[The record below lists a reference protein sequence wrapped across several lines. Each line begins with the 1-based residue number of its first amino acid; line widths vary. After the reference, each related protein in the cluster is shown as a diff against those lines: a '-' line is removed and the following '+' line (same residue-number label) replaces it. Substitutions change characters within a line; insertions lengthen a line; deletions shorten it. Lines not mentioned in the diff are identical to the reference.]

1 MIGNINREKLGA
13 FLFLA
18 FSLAYG
24 YATLQIPMMEFSE
37 DEPFTSRTMPYALA
51 LLGIAFSLLKLL
63 IPDANREQ
71 QRLRLSLAGFAWKP
85 TFALVVAMLVY
96 GLIFGQLGFLI
107 ATVLFLMAGL
117 WILGERRKWV
127 IFASSVPVTA
137 VFWLILTQLLDIYL
151 SPGAIFESVSQ

>member
-63 IPDANREQ
+63 
-71 QRLRLSLAGFAWKP
+71 K
-85 TFALVVAMLVY
+85 
-96 GLIFGQLGFLI
+96 
-107 ATVLFLMAGL
+107 
-117 WILGERRKWV
+117 
-127 IFASSVPVTA
+127 
-137 VFWLILTQLLDIYL
+137 
-151 SPGAIFESVSQ
+151 